1 VFAAGRGIGLQQ
13 QVDSNRSNIKQNR
26 RDIKQNR
33 RGIAMVAAMTDATV
47 LPGMSNAMDFNVSY
61 YEENAGFA
69 VSYARRI
76 NDNLQLKGS
85 VATSHDFEEAVLR
98 GGVSYQW

>member
-1 VFAAGRGIGLQQ
+1 
-13 QVDSNRSNIKQNR
+13 
-26 RDIKQNR
+26 
-33 RGIAMVAAMTDATV
+33 
-47 LPGMSNAMDFNVSY
+47 MSNAMDFNVSY